1 MYYFNS
7 FLFNN
12 LPKLFGLSEKGVSE
26 KVYEKSYMY
35 KRKVDNQGNI
45 LVHDIVMV
53 CNTFHISLSNFIMSA
68 PPENL
73 LGNRF
78 KYVIPDE
85 DFKEVR
91 FIPENLRWL
100 YGPQGLTKI
109 PSLAEFSRQS
119 GISVTSIVRWQNP
132 KIGGCTVNW
141 LIGICNRFGIDI
153 DVFMEDENEKL
164 EKYAATETEISPRV
178 WQEISELK
186 EAIRQ
191 YRQERISLL
200 DENRKLKARIKET
213 ELVAEESTEY
223 TYADR
228 KVREWKANWGLLEN
242 FHIVVGVSRRKVI
255 QDAGMQNFSEL
266 FIEGNMLITSLVKLC
281 NKYHIST
288 RHIFYRD
295 NGIVPEVNVYDYYRS
310 DNWKTVVFHPE
321 YVNDFFGKESV
332 TGINRSEL
340 LERMN
345 ISEWK
350 LRAWRKENS
359 TMRIKDMLEICNR
372 LEVTPYYLISDQN
385 RMDISF
391 GVTSAEILLEEN
403 RMLRQQVIRL
413 KEKLQKKNGEGF
425 LPLDE

>member
-26 KVYEKSYMY
+26 KVYGKSYMY
-35 KRKVDNQGNI
+35 KRKVDNQDNI

-186 EAIRQ
+186 EAIRE

-213 ELVAEESTEY
+213 ELVAEEATEY
-223 TYADR
+223 TYTDR

>member
-350 LRAWRKENS
+350 LPAWRKENS

>member
-26 KVYEKSYMY
+26 KVYGKSYMY
-35 KRKVDNQGNI
+35 KRKVDNQDNI

-186 EAIRQ
+186 EAIRE
-191 YRQERISLL
+191 YRQERISLM
-200 DENRKLKARIKET
+200 DENRKLKARIKEADI
-213 ELVAEESTEY
+213 VAEERTEY
-223 TYADR
+223 ICSDR

-242 FHIVVGVSRRKVI
+242 FHIVVGVARRKVI

-321 YVNDFFGKESV
+321 YVNDFFGKASV

-372 LEVTPYYLISDQN
+372 LEVSPYYLISDHN
-385 RMDISF
+385 CMDLSS
-391 GVTSAEILLEEN
+391 GMTSAEILLEEN

>member
-12 LPKLFGLSEKGVSE
+12 LSKLFGLSEKGVSE
-26 KVYEKSYMY
+26 KVYGKSYMY
-35 KRKVDNQGNI
+35 KRKVDNQDNI

>member
-12 LPKLFGLSEKGVSE
+12 LPKLFGLSDKGVSE
-26 KVYEKSYMY
+26 KVYGKSYMY
-35 KRKVDNQGNI
+35 KRKIDNQDNI

-213 ELVAEESTEY
+213 ELAAEESTEY

-242 FHIVVGVSRRKVI
+242 FHIVVGVARRKVI

-340 LERMN
+340 LSRMEVG
-345 ISEWK
+345 EWK

-372 LEVTPYYLISDQN
+372 LEVSPYYLISDHN
-385 RMDISF
+385 RMDLSS
-391 GVTSAEILLEEN
+391 GMTSAEILLEEN

>member
-26 KVYEKSYMY
+26 KVYGKSYMY
-35 KRKVDNQGNI
+35 KRKVDNQDNI

-186 EAIRQ
+186 EAIRE

-213 ELVAEESTEY
+213 ELVAEEATEY
-223 TYADR
+223 TYTDR

-242 FHIVVGVSRRKVI
+242 FHIVVGVARRKVI

>member
-26 KVYEKSYMY
+26 KVYGKSYMY

-100 YGPQGLTKI
+100 YGPQGLTII

>member
-26 KVYEKSYMY
+26 KVYGKSYMY
-35 KRKVDNQGNI
+35 KRKVDNQDNI

-91 FIPENLRWL
+91 FIPKNLRWL

-164 EKYAATETEISPRV
+164 EKYATTETEISLRV

>member
-12 LPKLFGLSEKGVSE
+12 LPKLFALSDKGVSE
-26 KVYEKSYMY
+26 KVYGKSYMY
-35 KRKVDNQGNI
+35 KRKVDNQDNI
-45 LVHDIVMV
+45 LVQDIVMV

>member
-26 KVYEKSYMY
+26 KVYGKVYMY
-35 KRKVDNQGNI
+35 KRKIDNQDNI
-45 LVHDIVMV
+45 LVQDIVMV

-91 FIPENLRWL
+91 FIPENLRFL
-100 YGPQGLTKI
+100 YGPQGLTNI

-213 ELVAEESTEY
+213 ELVAEEATEY

-228 KVREWKANWGLLEN
+228 KVREWKANWRLLEN
-242 FHIVVGVSRRKVI
+242 FHIVVGVARRKVI

-340 LERMN
+340 LSRMEVG
-345 ISEWK
+345 EWK

-372 LEVTPYYLISDQN
+372 LEVSPYCLISDHN
-385 RMDISF
+385 RMDLSI
-391 GVTSAEILLEEN
+391 GMTSAEILLEEN

>member
-26 KVYEKSYMY
+26 KVYGKSYMY
-35 KRKVDNQGNI
+35 KRKVDNQDNI

-68 PPENL
+68 PPGNL

-213 ELVAEESTEY
+213 ELVAKESTEY

-340 LERMN
+340 IERMN

>member
-1 MYYFNS
+1 MYYFNY

-26 KVYEKSYMY
+26 KVYGKSYMY
-35 KRKVDNQGNI
+35 KRKVDNQDNI

-213 ELVAEESTEY
+213 ELVAEEATEY

-228 KVREWKANWGLLEN
+228 KVREWKANWRLLEN
-242 FHIVVGVSRRKVI
+242 FHIVVGVPRRKVI

-310 DNWKTVVFHPE
+310 ENWKTIIFHPE
-321 YVNDFFGKESV
+321 YINDFFGKDSV
-332 TGINRSEL
+332 TGKNRSEL
-340 LERMN
+340 IKTMDL
-345 ISEWK
+345 SEWK
-350 LRAWRKENS
+350 IRSWRKEKS
-359 TMRIKDMLEICNR
+359 TMRIKDMLDICNK
-372 LEVTPYYLISDQN
+372 LEVTPYCLITDLN
-385 RMDISF
+385 RMDLSS
-391 GVTSAEILLEEN
+391 GMTSAEILLEEN

>member
-12 LPKLFGLSEKGVSE
+12 LPNLFGLSEKGVSE
-26 KVYEKSYMY
+26 KVYGKSYMY
-35 KRKVDNQGNI
+35 KRKVDNQDNI
-45 LVHDIVMV
+45 LVQDIVMV

-85 DFKEVR
+85 DFNEVR

-340 LERMN
+340 IERMN
-345 ISEWK
+345 ISVWK

>member
-26 KVYEKSYMY
+26 KVYGKSYMY
-35 KRKVDNQGNI
+35 KRKIDNQDNI

-164 EKYAATETEISPRV
+164 EKYATTETEISPRV

-213 ELVAEESTEY
+213 ELVAEEATEY
-223 TYADR
+223 TYTDR
-228 KVREWKANWGLLEN
+228 KVREWKANWRLLEN

>member
-26 KVYEKSYMY
+26 KVYGKSYMY
-35 KRKVDNQGNI
+35 KRKVDNQDNI
-45 LVHDIVMV
+45 LVQDIVMV

-164 EKYAATETEISPRV
+164 EKYAAAETEISPRV

-186 EAIRQ
+186 EAIRE

-223 TYADR
+223 TYSDR
-228 KVREWKANWGLLEN
+228 KVREWKANWRLLEN
-242 FHIVVGVSRRKVI
+242 FHIVVGVARRKVI

-295 NGIVPEVNVYDYYRS
+295 NGIVPEVNVYNYYRS

>member
-26 KVYEKSYMY
+26 KVYRKSYMY
-35 KRKVDNQGNI
+35 KRKVDNQDNI
-45 LVHDIVMV
+45 LVKDIVMV

-119 GISVTSIVRWQNP
+119 EISVTSIVRWQNP

-186 EAIRQ
+186 ETIRE
-191 YRQERISLL
+191 YRQERISLM
-200 DENRKLKARIKET
+200 DENRKLKARIKEADI
-213 ELVAEESTEY
+213 VAEERTEY
-223 TYADR
+223 ICSDR

-321 YVNDFFGKESV
+321 YVNHFFGKESV

-340 LERMN
+340 LSRMEVG
-345 ISEWK
+345 EWK

-372 LEVTPYYLISDQN
+372 LEVSPYYLISDHN
-385 RMDISF
+385 RMDLSS
-391 GVTSAEILLEEN
+391 GMTSAEILLEEN

>member
-12 LPKLFGLSEKGVSE
+12 LPKLFGLSDKGVSE
-26 KVYEKSYMY
+26 KVYGKSYMY
-35 KRKVDNQGNI
+35 KRKVDNQDNI
-45 LVHDIVMV
+45 LVQDIVMV

-100 YGPQGLTKI
+100 YGQQGLTKI

-186 EAIRQ
+186 EAIRE

-213 ELVAEESTEY
+213 ELVAEEATEY

-228 KVREWKANWGLLEN
+228 KVREWKANWRLLEN
-242 FHIVVGVSRRKVI
+242 FHIVVGVARRKVI

>member
-26 KVYEKSYMY
+26 KVYGKSYMY
-35 KRKVDNQGNI
+35 KRKVDNQDNI

-213 ELVAEESTEY
+213 ELVAEEATEY

-228 KVREWKANWGLLEN
+228 KVREWKANWRLLEN
-242 FHIVVGVSRRKVI
+242 FHIVVGVPRRKVI

-359 TMRIKDMLEICNR
+359 TMRIKDMLEICNW
-372 LEVTPYYLISDQN
+372 LEVSPYYLNSDHN
-385 RMDISF
+385 RMDLSS
-391 GVTSAEILLEEN
+391 GMTSAEILLEEN

>member
-26 KVYEKSYMY
+26 KVYGKSYMY
-35 KRKVDNQGNI
+35 KRKVDNQDNI
-45 LVHDIVMV
+45 LVQDIVMV

-164 EKYAATETEISPRV
+164 EKYAATEAEISPRV

-186 EAIRQ
+186 EAIRE
-191 YRQERISLL
+191 YRQERISLM
-200 DENRKLKARIKET
+200 DENRKLKARIKEADI
-213 ELVAEESTEY
+213 VAEERTEY
-223 TYADR
+223 ICSDR
-228 KVREWKANWGLLEN
+228 KVREWKANWELLEN
-242 FHIVVGVSRRKVI
+242 FHVVVGVARRKVI

-340 LERMN
+340 LSRMEVG
-345 ISEWK
+345 EWK

-372 LEVTPYYLISDQN
+372 LEVSPYYLISDHN
-385 RMDISF
+385 RMDLSS
-391 GVTSAEILLEEN
+391 GMTSAEILLEEN

>member
-26 KVYEKSYMY
+26 KVYGKSYMY
-35 KRKVDNQGNI
+35 KRKVDNQDNI

-310 DNWKTVVFHPE
+310 DNWKTVVSHPE

>member
-26 KVYEKSYMY
+26 KVYGKSYMY
-35 KRKVDNQGNI
+35 KRKVDNQDNI

-164 EKYAATETEISPRV
+164 EKYATTETEISPRV

-213 ELVAEESTEY
+213 ELVAEEATEY
-223 TYADR
+223 TYTDR
-228 KVREWKANWGLLEN
+228 KVREWKANWRLLEN

-266 FIEGNMLITSLVKLC
+266 FIEGNMLITSLAKLC

>member
-26 KVYEKSYMY
+26 KVYGKVYMY
-35 KRKVDNQGNI
+35 KRKIDNQDNI
-45 LVHDIVMV
+45 LVQDIVMV
-53 CNTFHISLSNFIMSA
+53 CNTFHISLSNFIMSV

-91 FIPENLRWL
+91 FIPENLRFL
-100 YGPQGLTKI
+100 YGPQGLTNI

-141 LIGICNRFGIDI
+141 LIGVCNRFGIDI

-186 EAIRQ
+186 EAIRE
-191 YRQERISLL
+191 YRQERISLM
-200 DENRKLKARIKET
+200 DENRKLKARIKEADI
-213 ELVAEESTEY
+213 VAEERTEY
-223 TYADR
+223 ICSDR

-242 FHIVVGVSRRKVI
+242 FHIVVGVARRKVI

-321 YVNDFFGKESV
+321 YVNHFFGKESV

-340 LERMN
+340 LSRMEVG
-345 ISEWK
+345 EWK

-372 LEVTPYYLISDQN
+372 LEVSPYYLISDHN
-385 RMDISF
+385 RMDLSS
-391 GVTSAEILLEEN
+391 GMTSAEILLEEN

>member
-12 LPKLFGLSEKGVSE
+12 LPKLFGLSDKGVSE
-26 KVYEKSYMY
+26 KVYGKSYMY
-35 KRKVDNQGNI
+35 KRKVDNQDNI

-186 EAIRQ
+186 EAIRE

-213 ELVAEESTEY
+213 ELVAEEATEY
-223 TYADR
+223 TYTDR

-242 FHIVVGVSRRKVI
+242 FHIVVGVARRKVI

>member
-26 KVYEKSYMY
+26 KVYGKSYMY
-35 KRKVDNQGNI
+35 KRKVDNQDNI
-45 LVHDIVMV
+45 LVQDIVMV

-186 EAIRQ
+186 EAIRE

-200 DENRKLKARIKET
+200 GENRKLKARIKET
-213 ELVAEESTEY
+213 ELVAEEATEY
-223 TYADR
+223 TYTDR

-242 FHIVVGVSRRKVI
+242 FHIVVGVARRKVI

-310 DNWKTVVFHPE
+310 DNWKAVVFHPE

-340 LERMN
+340 LSRMEVG
-345 ISEWK
+345 EWK

-372 LEVTPYYLISDQN
+372 LEVSPYYLISDHN
-385 RMDISF
+385 RMDLSS
-391 GVTSAEILLEEN
+391 GMTSAEILLEEN

>member
-26 KVYEKSYMY
+26 KVYGKSYMY
-35 KRKVDNQGNI
+35 KRKVDNQCNI

>member
-12 LPKLFGLSEKGVSE
+12 LPKLFGLSDKGVSE
-26 KVYEKSYMY
+26 KVYGKSYMY
-35 KRKVDNQGNI
+35 KRKVDNQDNI
-45 LVHDIVMV
+45 LMQDIVMV

-78 KYVIPDE
+78 KYVVPNE

-403 RMLRQQVIRL
+403 RMLCQQVIRL

>member
-26 KVYEKSYMY
+26 KVYGKSYMY
-35 KRKVDNQGNI
+35 KRKVDNQDNI

-153 DVFMEDENEKL
+153 DVLMEDENEKL
-164 EKYAATETEISPRV
+164 EKYAATEAEISPRV

-403 RMLRQQVIRL
+403 SMLRQQVIRL

>member
-26 KVYEKSYMY
+26 KVYGKSYMY
-35 KRKVDNQGNI
+35 KRKVDNQDNI

-53 CNTFHISLSNFIMSA
+53 CNTFHISLSNFIMPA

-186 EAIRQ
+186 EAIRE

-213 ELVAEESTEY
+213 ELVAEEATEY

-242 FHIVVGVSRRKVI
+242 FHIVVGVARRKVI

-340 LERMN
+340 IERMN

>member
-26 KVYEKSYMY
+26 KVYGKSYMY
-35 KRKVDNQGNI
+35 KRKVDNQDNI

-186 EAIRQ
+186 EAIRE

-213 ELVAEESTEY
+213 ELVAEEATEY
-223 TYADR
+223 TYTDR
-228 KVREWKANWGLLEN
+228 KVREWKANWRLLEN

-340 LERMN
+340 LSRMEVG
-345 ISEWK
+345 EWK

-372 LEVTPYYLISDQN
+372 LEVSPYYLISDHN
-385 RMDISF
+385 RMDLSC
-391 GVTSAEILLEEN
+391 GMTSAEILLEEN

>member
-26 KVYEKSYMY
+26 KVYRKSYMY
-35 KRKVDNQGNI
+35 KRKVDNQDNI
-45 LVHDIVMV
+45 LVKDIVMV

-119 GISVTSIVRWQNP
+119 EISVTSIVRWQNP

-186 EAIRQ
+186 ETIRE
-191 YRQERISLL
+191 YRQERISLM
-200 DENRKLKARIKET
+200 DENRKLKARIKEADI
-213 ELVAEESTEY
+213 VAEERTEY
-223 TYADR
+223 ICSDR

-242 FHIVVGVSRRKVI
+242 FHIVVGVARRKVI

-295 NGIVPEVNVYDYYRS
+295 NGIAPEVNVYDYYRS

>member
-12 LPKLFGLSEKGVSE
+12 LHKLFGLSEKGVSE
-26 KVYEKSYMY
+26 KVYGKSYMY
-35 KRKVDNQGNI
+35 KRKVDNQDNI

>member
-12 LPKLFGLSEKGVSE
+12 LPKLFDLSEKGVSE
-26 KVYEKSYMY
+26 KVYGKSYMY
-35 KRKVDNQGNI
+35 KRKVDNQDNI

-340 LERMN
+340 LSRMEVG
-345 ISEWK
+345 EWK

-372 LEVTPYYLISDQN
+372 LEVSPYYLISDHN
-385 RMDISF
+385 RMDLSS
-391 GVTSAEILLEEN
+391 GMTSAEILLEEN

>member
-26 KVYEKSYMY
+26 KVYGKSYMY
-35 KRKVDNQGNI
+35 KRKVNNQDNI

-109 PSLAEFSRQS
+109 PSLAEFSHQS

>member
-26 KVYEKSYMY
+26 KVYRKSYMY
-35 KRKVDNQGNI
+35 KRKVDNQDNI
-45 LVHDIVMV
+45 LVKDIVMV

-119 GISVTSIVRWQNP
+119 EISVTSIVRWQNP

-164 EKYAATETEISPRV
+164 EKYAAAETEISPRV

>member
-12 LPKLFGLSEKGVSE
+12 LPKLFGLSKKGVSE
-26 KVYEKSYMY
+26 KVYGKSYMY
-35 KRKVDNQGNI
+35 KRKVDNQDNI

-53 CNTFHISLSNFIMSA
+53 CNTFHISLSNFIMST

-164 EKYAATETEISPRV
+164 EKYAATKTEISPRV

>member
-26 KVYEKSYMY
+26 KVYGKSYMY
-35 KRKVDNQGNI
+35 KRKVDNQDNI
-45 LVHDIVMV
+45 LAHDIVMV

-119 GISVTSIVRWQNP
+119 GISVTSIVRWSNP

>member
-12 LPKLFGLSEKGVSE
+12 LPKLFGLSDKGVSE
-26 KVYEKSYMY
+26 KVYGKSYMY
-35 KRKVDNQGNI
+35 KRKVDNQDNI
-45 LVHDIVMV
+45 LVQDIVMV

-91 FIPENLRWL
+91 FIPENLRFL
-100 YGPQGLTKI
+100 YGPQGLTNI
-109 PSLAEFSRQS
+109 PSLAEFSRQI

-141 LIGICNRFGIDI
+141 LIGVCNRFGIDI
-153 DVFMEDENEKL
+153 DVFMEDKNEKL
-164 EKYAATETEISPRV
+164 QKYEAPEIGISPRV
-178 WQEISELK
+178 WQEISDLK
-186 EAIRQ
+186 EAIRE
-191 YRQERISLL
+191 YRQERTSLL
-200 DENRKLKARIKET
+200 EENRKLKIRIKEA
-213 ELVAEESTEY
+213 ELLSEESTEY
-223 TYADR
+223 IYAGN
-228 KVREWKANWGLLEN
+228 KIREWKANWNLLEN
-242 FHIVVGVSRRKVI
+242 FHIVVGDSRQKVI
-255 QDAGMQNFSEL
+255 QVAGMQYFSEL
-266 FIEGNMLITSLVKLC
+266 FIEGNMQITSLIKLC

-295 NGIVPEVNVYDYYRS
+295 NGIEPKINVYDYYRS
-310 DNWKTVVFHPE
+310 ENWKTIIFHPE
-321 YVNDFFGKESV
+321 YINDFFGKDSV
-332 TGINRSEL
+332 TGKNRSEL
-340 LERMN
+340 IKTMDL
-345 ISEWK
+345 SEWK
-350 LRAWRKENS
+350 IRSWRKEKS
-359 TMRIKDMLEICNR
+359 TMRIKDMLDICNK
-372 LEVTPYYLISDQN
+372 LEVTPYCLITDLN
-385 RMDISF
+385 RMDLSS
-391 GVTSAEILLEEN
+391 GMTSAEILLEEN